1 MGNEETVNTL
11 LRLKAD
17 VNIEDSK
24 KMSPIHIAAQE
35 GKTKMIQILARKNPA
50 LTRKAQQ
57 ADIYKKDADGR
68 YEYVDNTFVV
78 LISIYILT
86 SLLTKSLYM
95 YIHVVLI

>member
-35 GKTKMIQILARKNPA
+35 GKTKMLQILVRKNPE
-50 LTRKAQQ
+50 TQQ

-86 SLLTKSLYM
+86 SLLTKSLYII
-95 YIHVVLI
+95 YIQDVLI

>member
-35 GKTKMIQILARKNPA
+35 GKTKMLQILARKNPA
-50 LTRKAQQ
+50 LRETEQ